1 MTTINKN
8 EMNLIAAVMT
18 DTATTTAAIIAH
30 VQAMATCKDSNKMI
44 TFVPTRM
51 LDKAA
56 DIATAARKIV
66 ELDPELFNKFAEKA
80 IEDHKVRAT
89 AKAIFEKHAEYLTDS
104 GKRVAFS
111 AIYNYI
117 KAAITG
123 VGTTTNAFDAV
134 SSVAIYSK
142 MLENKGYK
150 DLLEAIS
157 ANELMAKW
165 VQTYFGI
172 VFRKRVDPTEKEAC
186 EYMSKQL
193 GVKVY
198 TAGTDPYTRVNNP
211 LGQGTPYVSLAETRV
226 VDGFVVQ
233 IVGDNV
239 DRTHKMF
246 KRMQAAP
253 LVEWKEIQTVCL
265 DMEAIKRFFQE
276 KGIDATK
283 QFPEGGLPIPG
294 LKLLQSDPKMS
305 KKQFSYTIDWRGC
318 CGTLETLNPAT
329 AWKPVYKT
337 FVAKSG
343 NTILARNKE
352 TNEMMVSAIFP
363 DVNHTAR
370 LEAAK
375 ILDTFVSQLTDP
387 QKYDKIDWPEWLK
400 KELRVLYKSQDKID
414 VGLREAYTILMN
426 EYISFMGQQSRNL
439 EIALRNFDGNKT
451 EQGYLDYEDQ
461 LKIEKRRFLR
471 AMSNMAQRIYQRYAD
486 VRDASKRV
494 YVEPDRAVKIILA
507 LSLARE
513 GEKKAKIRRQIE
525 TLQNDRA
532 TDNSAKIRELEID
545 LRLTVASD
553 FARIVLPNEW
563 ALFMYHFM
571 FEEYGRLT
579 NQEWAQG
586 TPIDESSAWGT
597 MAFCLKTPLR
607 KENLRLRSGSMVYF
621 KEGRAVIGTT
631 LVAEM
636 TRTDMPDG
644 YYIVDYHDEY
654 DAEGN
659 VIGKTKPVAVIAL
672 TALAKNAITKVD
684 INDGFIAQIDSEMD
698 LSEIV
703 GKEVKFAIVLGKGN
717 MFFEYDAENK
727 KNIRKLGNFKTT
739 QNAAHSALFNNR
751 VTKVVFGI
759 QCDGYKD
766 ANGEMKKGATLLV
779 CSKNDTSASFNTGV
793 ALNSDC

>member
-8 EMNLIAAVMT
+8 EMNLIMAAAGT
-18 DTATTTAAIIAH
+18 DATVTAASFKDFVKKIA
-30 VQAMATCKDSNKMI
+30 AE
-44 TFVPTRM
+44 
-51 LDKAA
+51 KAA
-56 DIATAARKIV
+56 DVATAARKIV
-66 ELDPELFNKFAEKA
+66 ELDPELFNKLAENA

-89 AKAIFEKHAEYLTDS
+89 AKAMFEKHAEYLTDS
-104 GKRVAFS
+104 GRRVAFS
-111 AIYNYI
+111 AIYNYV

-150 DLLEAIS
+150 NLLEAIS

-165 VQTYFGI
+165 VQIYSGI

-193 GVKVY
+193 GTKVY

-211 LGQGTPYVSLAETRV
+211 LGQGTPYASLAETRV

-239 DRTHKMF
+239 DRTHEMF

-253 LVEWKEIQTVCL
+253 LIEWSEIQLVCL

-294 LKLLQSDPKMS
+294 LKLMQADPKMS
-305 KKQFSYTIDWRGC
+305 KKQFSYAIDWRGC
-318 CGTLETLNPAT
+318 CGELETLDPTT

-337 FVAKSG
+337 FIAKSG
-343 NTILARNKE
+343 NTILARDKE
-352 TNEMMVSAIFP
+352 TNEMLVSAIFP

-370 LEAAK
+370 LEATK
-375 ILDTFVSQLTDP
+375 ILDGFVEKLTNP
-387 QKYDKIDWPEWLK
+387 ENYENIDWPEWLK
-400 KELRVLYKSQDKID
+400 AELRVLYKSQDKVDI
-414 VGLREAYTILMN
+414 GLREAYTILMN
-426 EYISFMGQQSRNL
+426 QYISFMGQQNRNL
-439 EIALRNFDGNKT
+439 AEALHNFSGNKT
-451 EQGYLDYEDQ
+451 AQGYLDYEDQ
-461 LKIEKRRFLR
+461 LKVEKRRFIN
-471 AMSNMAQRIYQRYAD
+471 AMSNMAQRVYQRYAT
-486 VRDASKRV
+486 VRDTSKRIFIDPERV
-494 YVEPDRAVKIILA
+494 VKIILA

-525 TLQNDRA
+525 ALKADRA

-553 FARIVLPNEW
+553 FARICLPNEW
-563 ALFMYHFM
+563 ALFVYNFI
-571 FEEYGRLT
+571 FQAYGKES
-579 NQEWAQG
+579 NEAWKNGVA
-586 TPIDESSAWGT
+586 IDDVENGGVWGT
-597 MAFCLKTPLR
+597 AKFCVKTPVR
-607 KENLRLRSGSMVYF
+607 KETLRLRSGQMIYF
-621 KEGRAVIGTT
+621 REGRAVIGTT

-644 YYIVDYHDEY
+644 YYVIDYHDEY
-654 DAEGN
+654 DENGD
-659 VIGKTKPVAVIAL
+659 ITGTTKPVAVIAA
-672 TALAKNAITKVD
+672 TALARASITEANID
-684 INDGFIAQIDSEMD
+684 DGFIAQIDSESD
-698 LSEIV
+698 LHEIV
-703 GKEVKFAIVLGKGN
+703 GKAVKFAIVLNKGN

-727 KNIRKLGNFKTT
+727 KNIRKLGTFKTT

-751 VTKVVFGI
+751 VTKVVYGI